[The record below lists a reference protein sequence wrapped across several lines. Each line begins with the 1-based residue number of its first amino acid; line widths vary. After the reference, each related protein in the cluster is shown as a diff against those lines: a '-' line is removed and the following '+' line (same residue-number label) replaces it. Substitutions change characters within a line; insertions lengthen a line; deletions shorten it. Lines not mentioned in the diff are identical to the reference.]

1 MAAACLAAE
10 IGHLPAAV
18 GSPFLPTMPPTWLAS
33 RHPGQGR
40 GELWVPC
47 ARTGGQGTGT
57 RELCPGCRG
66 CPGAAFASCFAVG
79 KRDGNANPMGSP
91 SAPSARAG
99 ARDTPCPTE
108 GGSRARGSWHPPAMP
123 QGRVGS
129 RALALFVC
137 FLGVPL
143 EAARAQ
149 GVPGPDPCLAGGW
162 RCPEV
167 RGTGWAGP
175 GCCCG
180 WEVAAPQDGDI
191 PTLAGKGVSC
201 LEGAAGTGMGAAC
214 VPQWGE
220 LWALAVPRGPV
231 LGVVR
236 AQLTGTLASSPSS
249 AGFVVGHAG
258 LYQALAMFAV
268 AYFIIGMT
276 VLSVCAIATNGA
288 LDAGGAYCIL
298 CCGCCQGRARGPKSG
313 HHPVALGATLWL
325 APPWPGREGLGA
337 PDSSLGC
344 W

>member
-1 MAAACLAAE
+1 M
-10 IGHLPAAV
+10 
-18 GSPFLPTMPPTWLAS
+18 
-33 RHPGQGR
+33 
-40 GELWVPC
+40 
-47 ARTGGQGTGT
+47 
-57 RELCPGCRG
+57 
-66 CPGAAFASCFAVG
+66 
-79 KRDGNANPMGSP
+79 
-91 SAPSARAG
+91 
-99 ARDTPCPTE
+99 
-108 GGSRARGSWHPPAMP
+108 
-123 QGRVGS
+123 
-129 RALALFVC
+129 
-137 FLGVPL
+137 
-143 EAARAQ
+143 
-149 GVPGPDPCLAGGW
+149 
-162 RCPEV
+162 

-180 WEVAAPQDGDI
+180 WEVAAPWDGDI

-313 HHPVALGATLWL
+313 HHPVALGCHAVAGTPL
-325 APPWPGREGLGA
+325 AWEGGV
-337 PDSSLGC
+337 GGTR
-344 W
+344 